1 MKGTLVKNRHV
12 LLLERGLVSEEE
24 EGKGANSIHFIN
36 KMERFT
42 ERLSW
47 GHSPEVGENPTP

>member
-12 LLLERGLVSEEE
+12 LLLEQGLVGEE
-24 EGKGANSIHFIN
+24 EGEGGGVRTAFISIN

-42 ERLSW
+42 ERLS
-47 GHSPEVGENPTP
+47 

>member
-24 EGKGANSIHFIN
+24 EEGKGANSIHF
-36 KMERFT
+36 
-42 ERLSW
+42 
-47 GHSPEVGENPTP
+47 H